1 MKYPKKEDREAREHI
16 LRAAKKEFAARGFQG
31 ARMATIAET
40 AGVNK
45 ALIHYYFDNKESL
58 YVEILESMIGLS
70 KADHE
75 FPLFMGKID
84 LSSPQKMYILTYLL
98 TMSHHRASDREGND
112 IMLWEVAE
120 GGKFLKMIYEVSLV
134 SRQKAVLKL
143 VSEGVEKGEFETK
156 YPILVLQGLFAMV
169 ISFQI
174 EIERKFKPTLFE
186 MHGNISEE
194 DYLSFYLEY
203 IFKMLCPHGKP
214 LVIPEVPQEIL
225 RYIDQLID
233 IMKHQG
239 VSEKMVDA
247 IMEIIIGK

>member
-16 LRAAKKEFAARGFQG
+16 LLAAKKEFAARGFQG

-58 YVEILESMIGLS
+58 YMEILERMIGLA
-70 KADHE
+70 KTDYDI
-75 FPLFMGKID
+75 PLYMDKID

-98 TMSHHRASDREGND
+98 IMSHLRASDREGND

-120 GGKFLKMIYEVSLV
+120 GGKFLKMINEASLAP
-134 SRQKAVLKL
+134 RQKAVLKL
-143 VSEGVEKGEFETK
+143 ISEGVEKGEFETK
-156 YPILVLQGLFAMV
+156 HPTLVLQGLFAMA

-203 IFKMLCPHGKP
+203 IFKMLCPRGRS
-214 LVIPEVPQEIL
+214 LDIPEVPQEIL
-225 RYIDQLID
+225 RYIDRLID
-233 IMKHQG
+233 IMKHEG
-239 VSEKMVDA
+239 ISEKMVDA
-247 IMEIIIGK
+247 MMELIIGK